1 MPTKRNCG
9 VILYKSLVRFKNDFI
24 FLFVKRTMSSSGTLL
39 SDLEGGSANFEQDN
53 DLIKRIMADVN
64 SGNANQVLAPPAPAP
79 PMNVISAP
87 NPNTTIQHTMD
98 NGPATAHIIGRD
110 HPSAGDFQDAIQNT
124 AIPMMAPMA
133 SGQQPAQ
140 WQPQAP
146 MNMYVPPPSKK
157 WTSAIFDELKL
168 PVFVAIIVFVFSL
181 PILNIIMANYLPSMV
196 KPSGD
201 LTTIGLA
208 LKSLLAGATFWILQR
223 IIVPL
228 LSL

>member
-1 MPTKRNCG
+1 
-9 VILYKSLVRFKNDFI
+9 
-24 FLFVKRTMSSSGTLL
+24 MSSSGTLL
-39 SDLEGGSANFEQDN
+39 SDLEGGSTNFDQDN

-64 SGNANQVLAPPAPAP
+64 SGNANQVLPPPAPAP
-79 PMNVISAP
+79 QMSVISSP
-87 NPNTTIQHTMD
+87 NPNSTLQHTMD
-98 NGPATAHIIGRD
+98 NTPATAHIIGRE

-124 AIPMMAPMA
+124 AMPMMAPMP
-133 SGQQPAQ
+133 SGQQVAQ
-140 WQPQAP
+140 WQPMQQAP
-146 MNMYVPPPSKK
+146 NVYAPPTKK
-157 WTSAIFDELKL
+157 WSTTLFDEIKL

-181 PILNIIMANYLPSMV
+181 PILNIIMMNYLPSMV

-201 LTTIGLA
+201 LTTIGLV